1 MLPLFIFGAL
11 SILATVLLIN
21 HLSKPTFPPPTL
33 PEPPEDPLPEPKQ
46 EYVITEVT
54 PAEDLPKKKTTKKK
68 KKKI

>member
-21 HLSKPTFPPPTL
+21 HLKKPTLLPPTL
-33 PEPPEDPLPEPKQ
+33 SEPPEDPLPASKD

-68 KKKI
+68 KKKN